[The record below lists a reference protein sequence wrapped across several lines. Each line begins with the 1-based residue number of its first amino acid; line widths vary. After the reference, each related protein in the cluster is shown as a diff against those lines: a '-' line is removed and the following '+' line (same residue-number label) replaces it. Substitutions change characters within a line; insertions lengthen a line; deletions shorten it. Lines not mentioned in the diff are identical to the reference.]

1 MGTEKGEDGRQEGKG
16 RSGKSGCGRER
27 WWEGRKSKRESQG
40 ERERR
45 QEGGEEGG
53 DRVTEESKKI
63 YDTTAYKSDWCLHQ
77 YCIS

>member
-1 MGTEKGEDGRQEGKG
+1 MEDRREREKVERVVVAGRDGGREGRARERVKVKG
-16 RSGKSGCGRER
+16 R
-27 WWEGRKSKRESQG
+27 EG
-40 ERERR
+40 

-63 YDTTAYKSDWCLHQ
+63 YDTTTYKSDWCLHQ